1 MSNPRDSGLWTPRTQ
16 EFTGGHNGREMIDY
30 DINPNEDN
38 DGLSH
43 HTLQTPEDEESTRQ
57 NNPKARRERA
67 LRELTSVIPHI
78 SLKPEEIDDVL
89 DRTPQMD
96 GMQQL
101 LESGFGVDMGQM
113 ANGGSLSAGA
123 NAGPIR
129 SPMGQISYQSDIGKA
144 IVNDKCTQCNRTV
157 LGSKTCMFC
166 EIENKAKQSFF
177 HHFTDKKRPI
187 IESDGNKTFDPKW
200 QEKNASADT
209 YTPMSHLIQKND
221 VVSYARE
228 VKNAMN
234 SKSMESDDQDA
245 VMYWLGTLEQ
255 AVKSESEGGMP
266 MLPPAYHIGKI
277 EEILEKYGISQKQ
290 RFQQKN
296 ASEDQYTS
304 LSDIIK
310 GKRKYK
316 GRRYSD
322 DEESEEEE
330 KKAKKKSKR
339 KRKRKGKKKGLG
351 GGSRQPKSK
360 SLRRAKSAE
369 RNLSRSSRG
378 QAFHPN
384 VHSHAMRSIG
394 SGRSEQIPLRLRD
407 PIAYQRK
414 LAYEKNRRSMGAMPR
429 GMSHHADTRG
439 IGGRGTVIGSKL
451 PKVPKMGNNTSSSS
465 IRDRLMEGA
474 VGDPL
479 GTSDPLN
486 KAVKIT
492 QADLSNMK
500 ALLREL
506 KRKIDKLMKA
516 APELEENAKVGAS
529 AESVGTDPG
538 ADAATKLNAEE
549 QAKYRFCDTTQNQL
563 TSKR

>member
-1 MSNPRDSGLWTPRTQ
+1 MSNPRESGLWTPRTQ

-43 HTLQTPEDEESTRQ
+43 HTLQTPEDEESGRQ
-57 NNPKARRERA
+57 QNPKSRRERA
-67 LRELTSVIPHI
+67 LRELTAVIPHI

-101 LESGFGVDMGQM
+101 LESGLGVDMGQM

-129 SPMGQISYQSDIGKA
+129 SPGGQISYQSDIGKA
-144 IVNDKCTQCNRTV
+144 IENSKCTECNRTV
-157 LGSKTCMFC
+157 FGSKTCMFC
-166 EIENKAKQSFF
+166 AASEGAIDYILDSSGFEADS
-177 HHFTDKKRPI
+177 
-187 IESDGNKTFDPKW
+187 SKTFDPKW

-209 YTPMSHLIQKND
+209 YTPMSHLILKND

-234 SKSMESDDQDA
+234 SKSMESIDQDM
-245 VMYWLGTLEQ
+245 VMSWLGTLEQ
-255 AVKSESEGGMP
+255 SVRGESEGRVPMMP
-266 MLPPAYHIGKI
+266 PNWIMAQI

-296 ASEDQYTS
+296 ASEDQYTA

-339 KRKRKGKKKGLG
+339 KRKRQGKKKGLG

-414 LAYEKNRRSMGAMPR
+414 LAYEKNRRTMGAMPR

-465 IRDRLMEGA
+465 MKDRLMEGA

-506 KRKIDKLMKA
+506 KRKIDKLTKA
-516 APELEENAKVGAS
+516 APELSENAKVGAS

>member
-1 MSNPRDSGLWTPRTQ
+1 MTMSNPRESGLWTPRTQ

-43 HTLQTPEDEESTRQ
+43 HTLQTPEDEESGRQ
-57 NNPKARRERA
+57 QNPKSRRERA
-67 LRELTSVIPHI
+67 LRELTAVIPHI

-101 LESGFGVDMGQM
+101 LESGLGVDMGQM

-129 SPMGQISYQSDIGKA
+129 SPGGQISYQSDIGKA
-144 IVNDKCTQCNRTV
+144 IENSKCTECNRTV
-157 LGSKTCMFC
+157 FGSETCMFC
-166 EIENKAKQSFF
+166 DAGKVK
-177 HHFTDKKRPI
+177 TD
-187 IESDGNKTFDPKW
+187 SSKTFDPKW
-200 QEKNASADT
+200 QNLNRTDDT
-209 YTPMSHLIQKND
+209 YIPMSHLILKTD
-221 VVSYARE
+221 AVSYARE

-245 VMYWLGTLEQ
+245 VMYWLDRLEKTIQ
-255 AVKSESEGGMP
+255 AESEGKMP
-266 MLPPAYHIGKI
+266 MLPPEYNISKI
-277 EEILEKYGISQKQ
+277 EEILEKYGISQTQ

-322 DEESEEEE
+322 DEESEEDE
-330 KKAKKKSKR
+330 KKSKKKSKR
-339 KRKRKGKKKGLG
+339 KRKRQGKKKGLG

-407 PIAYQRK
+407 PIAYERK

-465 IRDRLMEGA
+465 MKDRLMEGA

-506 KRKIDKLMKA
+506 KRKIDKLTKA
-516 APELEENAKVGAS
+516 PAELSENAKVGMA
-529 AESVGTDPG
+529 AEIVGTDPTG
-538 ADAATKLNAEE
+538 GTELNDEE